1 MSIDTS
7 ELRFLGYGQIKA
19 ASGALEEAVKRS
31 KELESKIP
39 PGEIRRVIASS
50 IFQQALA
57 GEDDKTRLT
66 EEALF
71 EVQRMVRV
79 HPPIRVNL
87 EAPRKPVG

>member
-1 MSIDTS
+1 MSINTID
-7 ELRFLGYGQIKA
+7 LRFIDHRQIKA
-19 ASGALEEAVKRS
+19 ASEALKEAINQSRKF
-31 KELESKIP
+31 ESKIP
-39 PGEIRRVIASS
+39 HGEIRRVIASS
-50 IFQQALA
+50 IFQHALA
-57 GEDDKTRLT
+57 GEEDKTRLT

>member
-1 MSIDTS
+1 MRIDTS
-7 ELRFLGYGQIKA
+7 DLRFLVHGQIQA
-19 ASGALEEAVKRS
+19 ASEALEEAVNRS
-31 KELESKIP
+31 REFENKIP
-39 PGEIRRVIASS
+39 PGKIRRVIASS

-57 GEDDKTRLT
+57 GEEDKTRLT

-79 HPPIRVNL
+79 HPPVRVNL